1 MDLRS
6 LEDTRALA
14 RRLIRETEPGALLL
28 LAGPMGAGKTTLMKM
43 LAEELGSDAKVSSPT
58 YTLIHEYP
66 SPAGKLVH
74 VDAYRLPDTAALQ
87 QLGLEEYLDHS
98 RLVAVEWGEKL
109 IDLYPHAWLVR
120 LNRTGDSRSA
130 VVHSPGAES
139 EV

>member
-74 VDAYRLPDTAALQ
+74 VDAYRLPDPAGLQ